1 MGIDQNIDLTTEQ
14 RATVLA
20 LLKRH
25 LPGTTAWVYGSR
37 AKWTA
42 RPQSDLDLVV
52 FATPEQ
58 HNQVGALREAFEE
71 SNLPFRVELFVW
83 NTVPESFREQ
93 IEAEHAVLV
102 EKDKSAAVAGGWVS
116 LRLGDV
122 CTKIGSGA
130 TPRGGKEVYLKDGPF
145 SLIRSQN
152 VHNNRFS
159 HDGLAFITE
168 QQAAELNNVEVFPD
182 DVLLNI
188 TGDSVARACQ
198 VAPDVI
204 PARVNQHVAIIRP
217 DASKLSSRFLRY
229 FLVCPETQNMLLSWA
244 GSGGTRNALTKGMI
258 ESLDVYAPANVEEQ
272 RAIAHVLGTLD
283 DKIELNRRMN
293 ETLEAMARALYKS
306 WFVDFDPVRAKAAL
320 RNHAAHHAPGPFT
333 PPLSG
338 SQGDKGASPQASRW
352 GETGATPSP
361 RPWPDIKRQ
370 YTSRALQHAQAMRQS
385 QTNAEGLLWY
395 YLRSKQLGG
404 YKFRRQQPIGPYVAD
419 FACLPEKLLIEL
431 DGGQHADPNAP
442 DAQRDRFLR
451 QQGYRVLRFWN
462 HEVFA
467 DCFGVLESIY
477 AALTHHPPLEGGSK
491 DASLSERGSPLPLQP
506 APDGLASA
514 TPPQGGR
521 DWSVA
526 RARAYLDSMDPEIAA
541 LFPDRFVDSELGEIP
556 AGWEI
561 EALGELIEL
570 AYGKALKADD
580 RKGGSIPVYGSNGQ
594 VGWHDE
600 KFADGPGIVVGR
612 KGNPGV
618 VTWVQGDFFPID
630 TTFYV
635 VPRDAGQRL
644 PFLYFALIDQNLPS
658 VSADSAVPG
667 LSRNLAYM
675 NKQLVP
681 ATMAI
686 NAFCNFVNAPFAR
699 HHRLQEESSA
709 LATLRDALLPKL
721 VSGELRVRKMEA
733 ITR

>member
-14 RATVLA
+14 RAAVLA
-20 LLKRH
+20 LLERH

-42 RPQSDLDLVV
+42 RPHSDLDLVV

-83 NTVPESFREQ
+83 NTMPESFREQ

-102 EKDKSAAVAGGWVS
+102 EKDKSDLAGDGWVS

-182 DVLLNI
+182 DVLFNI

-198 VAPDVI
+198 VALDVL

-217 DASKLSSRFLRY
+217 DASKLSARFLRY
-229 FLVCPETQNMLLSWA
+229 FLVCPKTQAMLLSWA
-244 GSGGTRNALTKGMI
+244 GSGGTRNALTKGML
-258 ESLDVYAPANVEEQ
+258 ESLNVYAPADMDEQ
-272 RAIAHVLGTLD
+272 RAIAHVLGIGTLD

-293 ETLEAMARALYKS
+293 ETLEGMARALFQS

-320 RNHAAHHAPGPFT
+320 RRHATQIT
-333 PPLSG
+333 PPLRG
-338 SQGDKGASPQASRW
+338 SRGDKGASPQASRW
-352 GETGATPSP
+352 GETGAPQPP
-361 RPWPDIKRQ
+361 RPWPDIRRQ
-370 YTSRALQHAQAMRQS
+370 YAANTLHRAQALRQS
-385 QTNAEGLLWY
+385 QTSAEGLLWY
-395 YLRSKQLGG
+395 YLRGKQLGS

-431 DGGQHADPNAP
+431 DGGQHAAPNAS

-451 QQGYRVLRFWN
+451 QRGYRVLRFWN

-467 DCFGVLESIY
+467 DCFAVLESIY
-477 AALTHHPPLEGGSK
+477 AALTPHPPLEGGSK
-491 DASLSERGSPLPLQP
+491 DASLSGREAPHRSSRRLTAWLPLLPLKGGVIGAWTVP
-506 APDGLASA
+506 APTSTRWTRKLWRCSPIALWIRRWGRYRR
-514 TPPQGGR
+514 GG
-521 DWSVA
+521 
-526 RARAYLDSMDPEIAA
+526 
-541 LFPDRFVDSELGEIP
+541 
-556 AGWEI
+556 
-561 EALGELIEL
+561 
-570 AYGKALKADD
+570 K
-580 RKGGSIPVYGSNGQ
+580 
-594 VGWHDE
+594 
-600 KFADGPGIVVGR
+600 
-612 KGNPGV
+612 
-618 VTWVQGDFFPID
+618 
-630 TTFYV
+630 
-635 VPRDAGQRL
+635 
-644 PFLYFALIDQNLPS
+644 
-658 VSADSAVPG
+658 
-667 LSRNLAYM
+667 
-675 NKQLVP
+675 
-681 ATMAI
+681 
-686 NAFCNFVNAPFAR
+686 
-699 HHRLQEESSA
+699 
-709 LATLRDALLPKL
+709 
-721 VSGELRVRKMEA
+721 
-733 ITR
+733 